1 MIVRLVFSGVA
12 DVLLRPWASLTAI
25 LGVAA
30 TVLLCGLLA
39 LAAVGLDGA
48 FARGQGVVRFQVYW
62 QKGSDPALVAR
73 QMDWMRAL
81 PGVVEAKA
89 FSPEAALAVMR
100 GSLGKNA
107 DPALPG
113 GDNPL
118 PYTMLLGF
126 ALPGEDEG
134 FARETY
140 ARLSGVDGVAE
151 VRYNPAAIDAM
162 RTLGLLGSRAALPL
176 GALLALLVGLVVG
189 NTVRLTLLRR
199 REELDILR
207 LVGATPWFIGLPL
220 VSRAAAIGFVGSG
233 LAATAL
239 AFVWSEVAGSLGAAP
254 LWLDMS
260 SPPTWLWLGLIGG
273 PTLVAALSGLA
284 AAMESDA

>member
-1 MIVRLVFSGVA
+1 MTVHLIFSGITA
-12 DVLLRPWASLTAI
+12 VLLRPWAHLGTI

-39 LAAVGLDGA
+39 LAGIGLDGA
-48 FARGQGVVRFQVYW
+48 FARSQGVVRFQVYW

-81 PGVVEAKA
+81 PGVIEAKA
-89 FSPEAALAVMR
+89 FSPETALAVMR
-100 GSLGKNA
+100 GSLGTNA
-107 DPALPG
+107 EPALPG
-113 GDNPL
+113 GENPL

-140 ARLSGVDGVAE
+140 ARLAGVDGVAE
-151 VRYNPAAIDAM
+151 VRYNPVAIDAM

-176 GALLALLVGLVVG
+176 AALLALLVGLVVG

-199 REELDILR
+199 REELEILR

-220 VSRAAAIGFVGSG
+220 VSGAAVIGFLGSG
-233 LAATAL
+233 LAVTLL

-260 SPPTWLWLGLIGG
+260 SPPVWLWLALVGG
-273 PTLVAALSGLA
+273 PTLVAALAGLA
-284 AAMESDA
+284 AAMESNA